1 MDELTEYHR
10 QLMAE
15 IQGDADAMGL
25 ITSEAFLEKIADVL
39 DEAGEVTSLSQCYY
53 EGKFG

>member
-25 ITSEAFLEKIADVL
+25 ITSEAFLEKSSPARHSSKRLRMCWTKPVR
-39 DEAGEVTSLSQCYY
+39 
-53 EGKFG
+53 